1 MSDTQPTAA
10 APEPHQQ
17 PETEP
22 VAAPEHPAPSA
33 PPMTERTRLRDLVFG
48 LRSLVAVAVAGV
60 VVGGVGGYALSA
72 ATDDDGGRMGRFGP
86 GPGFRGGP
94 DGGPPGGFQGGP
106 GQQLPG
112 QGPGQLPGQLPPQQ
126 QAPPSASATPSP
138 AQSPAQSSA
147 QSSAQSPT
155 QSS

>member
-17 PETEP
+17 PDVDP
-22 VAAPEHPAPSA
+22 VPAAEHPAPAA
-33 PPMTERTRLRDLVFG
+33 PAAPAAQLPPVTERPRLRDLVFG

-72 ATDDDGGRMGRFGP
+72 ATDDDSGRMGRFGP

-94 DGGPPGGFQGGP
+94 DGGAPGGFQGGFQGGP

-112 QGPGQLPGQLPPQQ
+112 QGPGQLPGQGPGQLPPQ

-138 AQSPAQSSA
+138 SQTS
-147 QSSAQSPT
+147 
-155 QSS
+155 